1 MYKYAAFL
9 RGINV
14 GGKNLIK
21 MDALRASL
29 TALSLQDVRTY
40 LQSGNVVFSHELS
53 DAGELA
59 RRITEIIETD
69 FGLKVPVLV
78 GSIESLGSILNE
90 SPFYGD
96 EECDPAN
103 GYIIFL
109 SEPPGDYDVMEVER
123 KRVDESVYV
132 TPRAVHLYCP
142 GGYGNTRLNNNY
154 FESVFGVTA
163 TTRNLRT
170 VTEIL
175 KM

>member
-29 TALSLQDVRTY
+29 TTLGLHEVKTY
-40 LQSGNVVFSHELS
+40 LQSGNIVFSHELS

-59 RRITEIIETD
+59 RRITDIIEKD
-69 FGLKVPVLV
+69 FGLK
-78 GSIESLGSILNE
+78 
-90 SPFYGD
+90 
-96 EECDPAN
+96 
-103 GYIIFL
+103 
-109 SEPPGDYDVMEVER
+109 
-123 KRVDESVYV
+123 
-132 TPRAVHLYCP
+132 
-142 GGYGNTRLNNNY
+142 
-154 FESVFGVTA
+154 VTA

>member
-1 MYKYAAFL
+1 
-9 RGINV
+9 
-14 GGKNLIK
+14 
-21 MDALRASL
+21 
-29 TALSLQDVRTY
+29 
-40 LQSGNVVFSHELS
+40 
-53 DAGELA
+53 
-59 RRITEIIETD
+59 
-69 FGLKVPVLV
+69 
-78 GSIESLGSILNE
+78 
-90 SPFYGD
+90 
-96 EECDPAN
+96 
-103 GYIIFL
+103 
-109 SEPPGDYDVMEVER
+109 MEVER

>member
-1 MYKYAAFL
+1 MNKYAAFL

-14 GGKNLIK
+14 SGKNLIK

-29 TALSLQDVRTY
+29 TALSLQDVKTY
-40 LQSGNVVFSHELS
+40 LQIGNVVFSHESS
-53 DAGELA
+53 DAGALA
-59 RRITEIIETD
+59 RLITDIIETD
-69 FGLKVPVLV
+69 FGFKVPVLV
-78 GSIESLGSILNE
+78 GTIKSLRSILQE

-103 GYIIFL
+103 SYIIFL

-163 TTRNLRT
+163 TTRNLKT
-170 VTEIL
+170 VTEVL